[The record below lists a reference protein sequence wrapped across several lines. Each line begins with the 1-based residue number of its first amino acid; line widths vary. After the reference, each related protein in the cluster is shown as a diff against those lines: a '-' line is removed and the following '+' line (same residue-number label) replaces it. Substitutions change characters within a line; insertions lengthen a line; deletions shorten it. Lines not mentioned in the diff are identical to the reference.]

1 MSRRNIF
8 FYAPALVCGK
18 MCAGII
24 FWWEWQK
31 KFGVLAKYLA
41 FVDFCFVAFLQS
53 HKHQQSDLN
62 IDQGSSWLN
71 DVSYIFSDVQIW
83 TLFFLPYHT
92 RSHISHR
99 LKKFGPKGRA
109 GSIISHDITLVQK
122 MLSVNWVR
130 GYDVGDL
137 QWPFTESFLMFCEM
151 FLIE

>member
-8 FYAPALVCGK
+8 FYTPALVCGK

-24 FWWEWQK
+24 FWWEWQN

-41 FVDFCFVAFLQS
+41 FVDFCCVAFLQS
-53 HKHQQSDLN
+53 HKHQQSNLN

-92 RSHISHR
+92 LSQVSHR
-99 LKKFGPKGRA
+99 FKKLGPNGRA
-109 GSIISHDITLVQK
+109 GSIISHVITLVQK
-122 MLSVNWVR
+122 MLSVNWVL
-130 GYDVGDL
+130 GYDFGNL
-137 QWPFTESFLMFCEM
+137 QLPFTECFLMFCEM